1 MIVLV
6 PVPLDDPNM
15 APAVMP
21 SVRRLAVL
29 SPGSEIRLMSVLDPK
44 SVHGVASSEAGDA
57 PPAVVGTRMMAPATR
72 PRVVE
77 SHGEAQERMHVEA
90 AEALEALAHKE
101 LDGVAVTV
109 SIVWSQHPADKIVDV
124 AAAEAVD
131 VIVMATHGRTGL
143 SHFLSG
149 SVAEAVIRKA
159 DRPVLVIGPNCA
171 T

>member
-6 PVPLDDPNM
+6 PIQLDDPNM
-15 APAVMP
+15 VPAVMP
-21 SVRRLAVL
+21 SVRRLAAL
-29 SPGSEIRLMSVLDPK
+29 SPGLEIRLMTVLDPK
-44 SVHGVASSEAGDA
+44 AVHGLATNESGTSM
-57 PPAVVGTRMMAPATR
+57 PAVAGMRMMAPATV

-77 SHGEAQERMHVEA
+77 SHGEAQERIHVESS
-90 AEALEALAHKE
+90 EALELIGKNE
-101 LDGVAVTV
+101 LEGIGVTV
-109 SIVWSQHPADKIVDV
+109 SVVWGQHPADAITDL
-124 AAAEAVD
+124 AASGAAD

-143 SHFLSG
+143 SHFLTG